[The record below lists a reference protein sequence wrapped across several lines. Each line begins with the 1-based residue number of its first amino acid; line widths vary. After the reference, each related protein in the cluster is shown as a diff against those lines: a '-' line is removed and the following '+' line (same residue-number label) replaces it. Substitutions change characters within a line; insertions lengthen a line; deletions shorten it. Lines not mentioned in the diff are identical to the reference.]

1 MEISR
6 NEISKNLIY
15 EELKK
20 LFLEKGYPEKNLFF
34 ENKLPFQYQNLS
46 FELTLDL
53 LVKTERTLLI
63 LKYHP
68 SKGGLSSFE
77 RPLLAL
83 TRIFFNPLPFY
94 AVLTNLEHF
103 ILIEVLPQK
112 TYRGD
117 KELLPTFEALR
128 NYQTPSEKPFNLELE
143 RKILVLYLS
152 GG

>member
-6 NEISKNLIY
+6 NEIPKNLIY

-20 LFLEKGYPEKNLFF
+20 LFLEKGYPEKNLSF
-34 ENKLPFQYQNLS
+34 ENKLLFQYQGLT
-46 FELTLDL
+46 FEITLDL
-53 LVKTERTLLI
+53 LVKTERIPLI

-94 AVLTNLEHF
+94 AVLTNLEHL
-103 ILIEVLPQK
+103 ILIEVIPQK
-112 TYRGD
+112 IYRGD
-117 KELLPTFEALR
+117 KEILPTFEALR
-128 NYQTPSEKPFNLELE
+128 NYQAPSEKPFNLEIE
-143 RKILVLYLS
+143 RKILAFYLS